1 MKKRLL
7 FIFILST
14 FVVGTVELI
23 ITGILELISDD
34 LQVSESLSG
43 QLITIYAF
51 AFAIGAPILSIK
63 TAKLERKKVLLSSL
77 FVFMIGTALSAISTS
92 YFMLAGI
99 RIITALSAALFIVV
113 TLSTAAKLA
122 HPTKQGQTLGLVYMG
137 FSGANVFGVPL
148 GTYVGLTF
156 GWRSTFWLITF
167 LSLICFL
174 LIVYFLP
181 KTEGSNEVGSIPF
194 IAVLKNREIGKLL
207 MITTTLL
214 AAHYIVYSYISPIM
228 TGTGYSLG
236 MVSFMLLLAGI
247 AGTIGT
253 SVGGSLS
260 DSVGAKWTLFVA
272 CTLFLLSLLFLRAAL
287 PFILLFSIIVF
298 IWNFVQW
305 STNPAVQS
313 ALININPRAAE
324 LALSLNMSALNVGIG
339 LGALVGGIIIH
350 NGGLRYAHFISAAIA
365 LIPILLAL
373 SLKQEQES

>member
-23 ITGILELISDD
+23 ITGILELIADD

-181 KTEGSNEVGSIPF
+181 KTEG
-194 IAVLKNREIGKLL
+194 
-207 MITTTLL
+207 
-214 AAHYIVYSYISPIM
+214 
-228 TGTGYSLG
+228 
-236 MVSFMLLLAGI
+236 
-247 AGTIGT
+247 
-253 SVGGSLS
+253 
-260 DSVGAKWTLFVA
+260 
-272 CTLFLLSLLFLRAAL
+272 
-287 PFILLFSIIVF
+287 
-298 IWNFVQW
+298 Q
-305 STNPAVQS
+305 
-313 ALININPRAAE
+313 
-324 LALSLNMSALNVGIG
+324 
-339 LGALVGGIIIH
+339 
-350 NGGLRYAHFISAAIA
+350 
-365 LIPILLAL
+365 
-373 SLKQEQES
+373 